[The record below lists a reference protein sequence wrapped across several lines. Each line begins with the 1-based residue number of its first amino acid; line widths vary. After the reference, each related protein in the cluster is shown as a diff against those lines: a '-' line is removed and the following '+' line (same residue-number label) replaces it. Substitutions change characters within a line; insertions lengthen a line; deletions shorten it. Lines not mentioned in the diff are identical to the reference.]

1 MLRFLLPCK
10 QLQLVVAERQAVF
23 RQKELAMS
31 NEESSPAGNG
41 TTIHQSGEMHAQRSV
56 IGAGFRIVSLFTLLS
71 RVLGLVRDMLMASLF
86 GAGPVMDAFSV
97 AFRIPNLAR
106 RLFGE
111 GALTTAYLPVFLREW
126 QSSDEDSQNRLS
138 TAMFLFISILLIIGL
153 LLLDVLLAAVYFAL
167 PIGPDG
173 KLLIQLTVEM
183 LPFAVLTCLM
193 AQLSAVLHS
202 MHRFGWPAFAPV
214 FLNIVW
220 ITIAS
225 LVAWLSD
232 DQLVRV
238 HVIALSVVI
247 SGFVQLGVV
256 GAVVWQAGIR
266 YSANWRRAIPQ
277 VREVFRTMM
286 PIIMVTWVVQLNTLF
301 DSLLAWGLAAPAEPA
316 PSASGFPWPL
326 ETGTASA
333 LYFAQRMYQFP
344 LGVFGVALATVL
356 FPLLSKHAERGELA
370 QVGRDLTY
378 GMRLVIAIGVPA
390 SVGLG
395 LLCEPIAVLFFERGA
410 FTSEDASLTARCI
423 AAYGA
428 GVWAYIGVSIIQRG
442 FFALGDRKRPMYVGL
457 VAVGVNVV
465 LNLTLIWNLAGMGLA
480 VATAIASS
488 FQFIATVWLYQQ
500 HYGLLDLQSLTRT
513 SFKTGLSTGVMTVA
527 CLAVMAWRQ
536 TNDLLTGR
544 FTNLMIP
551 FAFSIAAYLLVA
563 RVLGLREPFDLMS
576 RRMSTDA

>member
-1 MLRFLLPCK
+1 
-10 QLQLVVAERQAVF
+10 
-23 RQKELAMS
+23 MS

-138 TAMFLFISILLIIGL
+138 TAMFLIMAILLIIGL

-232 DQLVRV
+232 DHLVRV

-316 PSASGFPWPL
+316 PSASGLPWPL

-544 FTNLMIP
+544 FANLMIP
-551 FAFSIAAYLLVA
+551 FVASIAAYLLVA